1 MIHAMIVNLV
11 NVYVVENEKFEKG
24 NKLAG
29 TRARRALAEIGKLV
43 KIRRKQIQDLKNI
56 NK

>member
-11 NVYVVENEKFEKG
+11 NVYVAENEKFEKG

>member
-1 MIHAMIVNLV
+1 MIHAMIVSLV
-11 NVYVVENEKFEKG
+11 NVYVAENEKFEKG